1 VTKLF
6 PDFGV
11 TFSANIIGV
20 GEEISI
26 FYIVSHKGAQK
37 AVKIF
42 SWDLPSLRC
51 SPNSFFYYYLMW
63 VFGSAC
69 VYLN

>member
-1 VTKLF
+1 MTKLI

-26 FYIVSHKGAQK
+26 SQVIKGHRK
-37 AVKIF
+37 GVLF
-42 SWDLPSLRC
+42 
-51 SPNSFFYYYLMW
+51 
-63 VFGSAC
+63 
-69 VYLN
+69 

>member
-51 SPNSFFYYYLMW
+51 SPNSCF
-63 VFGSAC
+63 VFGRADDQPYSTG
-69 VYLN
+69 